1 MVAYFDVVRT
11 ACEVAK
17 GKPAPDVYLL
27 VAKELGVEPARC
39 LVFEDVPM
47 GILAGKNAGMKVCA
61 VDDECSRP
69 QEGRKRELADYYI
82 YQYDDIRNETYEVL

>member
-1 MVAYFDVVRT
+1 MDDTLEALKITSLFDSVRT
-11 ACEVAK
+11 ACEVES

-27 VAKELGVEPARC
+27 VAKDMGVTPERC

-61 VDDECSRP
+61 VEDDFSKP
-69 QEGRKRELADYYI
+69 QERKKREACGLLYPG
-82 YQYDDIRNETYEVL
+82 LP

>member
-1 MVAYFDVVRT
+1 
-11 ACEVAK
+11 
-17 GKPAPDVYLL
+17 
-27 VAKELGVEPARC
+27 
-39 LVFEDVPM
+39 
-47 GILAGKNAGMKVCA
+47 MKVCA